1 VTRLFTHSHTEID
14 ITYFSAG
21 FFRNTDARDFSIS
34 YHNVTLMNT
43 SNQDSLEMMQ
53 RFRTVRRNNNWLR
66 CEGLVYIL
74 LF

>member
-1 VTRLFTHSHTEID
+1 MYTHSHTEND
-14 ITYFSAG
+14 NTYFAMG
-21 FFRNTDARDFSIS
+21 FLRNTGAREFSIS
-34 YHNVTLMNT
+34 YHNVTLMNI

-66 CEGLVYIL
+66 CEGLMYIL